1 MLQTTFLEFL
11 LRGIPEA
18 FLLILSSY
26 IFSKKKI
33 NAMEFLLFGSILAI
47 IAYIVR
53 FLPIHYGV
61 HTVLNVFTFLVIC
74 ILGLKNNYL
83 TAMKNT
89 IFIFISQS
97 LCEAINILLVKKIFN
112 INMGTLFQD
121 SYIKLL
127 YGIPSTVMLCLMVIF
142 SYLIMIRRGE
152 KSGDII

>member
-61 HTVLNVFTFLVIC
+61 HTVLNVFAFLVIC

-127 YGIPSTVMLCLMVIF
+127 YGIPSTIMLCLMVIF

>member
-61 HTVLNVFTFLVIC
+61 HTVLNVFAFLVIC

>member
-26 IFSKKKI
+26 IFSKKRI
-33 NAMEFLLFGSILAI
+33 NIIEFLLFGFMLAI
-47 IAYIVR
+47 VAYIIR

-61 HTVLNVFTFLVIC
+61 HTVLNVFAFLVIC
-74 ILGLKNNYL
+74 ILGMKNNYL

-97 LCEAINILLVKKIFN
+97 LCEAINILVVKQVFG

-127 YGIPSTVMLCLMVIF
+127 YGIPSTIMLCLMVLF
-142 SYLIMIRRGE
+142 LYLIMIKRGQ